1 MATKARQC
9 RRLQRFRKL
18 RDAVAR
24 ERWRGTRRAKL
35 MLMMTQQ
42 QKRQHGQ
49 HTIDDEEV
57 DARYEYEAKKLVYLC
72 RDLNGAPNFLPLEWN
87 LHHMTSYA

>member
-1 MATKARQC
+1 
-9 RRLQRFRKL
+9 
-18 RDAVAR
+18 
-24 ERWRGTRRAKL
+24 

-42 QKRQHGQ
+42 QKRQEGQ

-57 DARYEYEAKKLVYLC
+57 DARYEYEAKKFVYLC